1 MVLLLMEGV
10 LKPTAGPRGFK
21 VILSKQQT
29 KENGHVVCSYVHKS
43 IQPVVKELAHLISG
57 VQMWVAL
64 PDGSIVLLVSG
75 EKSPCTVEAMS
86 LVRGKNKNK
95 TQTGILGGFKQEFS
109 LL

>member
-1 MVLLLMEGV
+1 MVLLLMQGV

-29 KENGHVVCSYVHKS
+29 KENGPVVCSYVHKF
-43 IQPVVKELAHLISG
+43 IQPVAKELAHLISG

-75 EKSPCTVEAMS
+75 EKSPCTVETMS
-86 LVRGKNKNK
+86 LVRGKK
-95 TQTGILGGFKQEFS
+95 TKQNTNRHFGGFK
-109 LL
+109 

>member
-1 MVLLLMEGV
+1 MVLLLMERV

-29 KENGHVVCSYVHKS
+29 KENEPVVCSYLHKF
-43 IQPVVKELAHLISG
+43 IQPVMKELAHLISG

-75 EKSPCTVEAMS
+75 EKSPCTVETMS
-86 LVRGKNKNK
+86 LVREKK
-95 TQTGILGGFKQEFS
+95 TKHKRAFWGV
-109 LL
+109 

>member
-1 MVLLLMEGV
+1 MLLLMEGV

-29 KENGHVVCSYVHKS
+29 KENGPVVRSYVHKF
-43 IQPVVKELAHLISG
+43 IQPVAKELAHLVSG

-75 EKSPCTVEAMS
+75 EKSPCTVETMS
-86 LVRGKNKNK
+86 LVRGNK
-95 TQTGILGGFKQEFS
+95 TKHKQAFWGV
-109 LL
+109 